1 MNSSILVIMQKK
13 RILVLYT
20 GGTFGMDETLNVP
33 KLSAKALK
41 ARLTNQVPEMAK
53 VADCDVEI
61 IFNIDSC
68 EMNSTHW
75 FKLADRLVAAKN
87 NYDGAVILHGTDTL
101 AYTASALSF
110 LLSPSPFPV
119 VITGAQKPLATLRN
133 DARNNLISALEV
145 AAHAPKELQNRVLVV
160 FHDEVFLGSRI
171 RKKSALDFAAF
182 ESPRFPV
189 LATVGS
195 TIHYQDVIANLPK
208 LKSNLIS
215 KSLLKGAPETYPH
228 ILSVEVAPGFPAKLF
243 SDEVLLGLDGILL
256 TLYTSGTAPTN
267 DSEFMDFLRR
277 AKKMNVPVFAITERE
292 EAPAKLSTYSA
303 GKRLQK
309 EGVLWCGDL
318 TPEAAYVRAG
328 MLALLSLSENQ
339 IKSLVLHKAQFFQ
352 KMIKAWEQPLSDE
365 ATFK

>member
-1 MNSSILVIMQKK
+1 MQKK

-20 GGTFGMDETLNVP
+20 GGTFGMDASLNVP
-33 KLSAKALK
+33 NLSASALK
-41 ARLTNQVPEMAK
+41 TRLTNQVPEMAK

-75 FKLADRLVAAKN
+75 FKLADRLVNAKG

-145 AAHAPKELQNRVLVV
+145 AAHAPPELQNRVLVV
-160 FHDEVFLGSRI
+160 FHDEVFLGSRV
-171 RKKSALDFAAF
+171 RKKSALEFAAF

-189 LATVGS
+189 IANVGS
-195 TIHYQDVIANLPK
+195 SIHYQNVSSQLPTLTSK
-208 LKSNLIS
+208 LSFYSELASRKSPAFPS
-215 KSLLKGAPETYPH
+215 
-228 ILSVEVAPGFPAKLF
+228 ILPVEVVPGFPSKLF
-243 SDEVLLGLDGILL
+243 TEETLLSLDGILL
-256 TLYTSGTAPTN
+256 TLYTSGTAPTT
-267 DSEFMDFLRR
+267 DPEFFAFLDR
-277 AKKMNVPVFAITERE
+277 AKRTHTPIFAITERE
-292 EAPAKLSTYSA
+292 EAPKKRSTYGA
-303 GKRLQK
+303 GKLLEAK
-309 EGVLWCGDL
+309 GVLWCGDL

-328 MLALLSLSENQ
+328 LMRLYHASDTREAFLKRLDQ
-339 IKSLVLHKAQFFQ
+339 CWQTPI
-352 KMIKAWEQPLSDE
+352 SDE
-365 ATFK
+365 CK